1 MMKNRVAIL
10 SAAFFALSIFAFAQN
25 PKFAP
30 VRTDIPMGGNLSP
43 RKEESVFAV
52 CSKQGM
58 RILVSRDDGKTW
70 NQTFIATNS
79 GEDGGW
85 HGNYAVYGMAYTRG
99 VIGVFSGWGAPGIYL
114 GSDDGVNWS
123 HLNKEPVKLGSV
135 WGATGGK
142 GVMLTGADQWR
153 GITSSSDTH
162 SKWQKHSLK
171 DLLNGG
177 KTHHIICGFGDFKGG
192 RFLAIGDNRQVFVSD
207 DFCKSWKHSRIPE
220 GVSDRGQQAIAF
232 GNGIFVCNFKEKA
245 ARSLDGGVTWALHDH
260 GVKRASWR
268 GLSFVNGEFWLTGWN
283 GGGRKS
289 RDGATWK
296 DLPAE
301 TPAGRF
307 VQSPDGT
314 IINVAR
320 FRYDIKRST
329 DGKSWETVF
338 TASEKKLKEKDVT
351 WDTVFAVYGK
361 VNKVKE

>member
-70 NQTFIATNS
+70 NQTFLATNS

>member
-1 MMKNRVAIL
+1 MAIL

-70 NQTFIATNS
+70 NQTFLATNS

>member
-1 MMKNRVAIL
+1 MKNRVAIL

-70 NQTFIATNS
+70 NQTFLATNS